1 MGRRE
6 KPWNRSKNKRTNEKT
21 SINELGVFREDTFSK
36 REQDAAK
43 QERLE
48 TRTMELSEMKNVNT
62 ETQNLKKNLKM
73 KSKNR

>member
-1 MGRRE
+1 MKDGNKAAKTSPVGRRE

-62 ETQNLKKNLKM
+62 ETQN
-73 KSKNR
+73 

>member
-6 KPWNRSKNKRTNEKT
+6 KPWNRSENKQTNEKT
-21 SINELGVFREDTFSK
+21 SINELGVFREDAFSK

-62 ETQNLKKNLKM
+62 ETQN
-73 KSKNR
+73 

>member
-43 QERLE
+43 RERLE

-62 ETQNLKKNLKM
+62 ETQN
-73 KSKNR
+73 